1 MVEYTMNN
9 GKVDHGLNNV
19 NIIIMNPTIQ
29 NRQ

>member
-1 MVEYTMNN
+1 MVEYTMDN
-9 GKVDHGLNNV
+9 GKVDHGLYNV